1 MVVFAAVAAV
11 VTSGC
16 NYQNTPTAPGNAAN
30 PPGGTSTSGS
40 NSSAAAAAAAFTGTW
55 ASSSIAGLPIG
66 TCSDL
71 KWTITAQTATSISG
85 NVSATC
91 AGGATVS
98 ANLTGQM
105 QGQSTMTMTA
115 SGTMTMA
122 GVPCPFNLVGTGT
135 RQADDTM
142 KLDYAG
148 TYCLGNLSGSEVLRR
163 FPNI

>member
-1 MVVFAAVAAV
+1 MVVLIALTAMVVA
-11 VTSGC
+11 GC
-16 NYQNTPTAPGNAAN
+16 SYQNTPTGPGSVANA
-30 PPGGTSTSGS
+30 PGGTSTSGS
-40 NSSAAAAAAAFTGTW
+40 NSAAAAAAFAGTW
-55 ASSSIAGLPIG
+55 ASSSISGLPIG

-71 KWTITAQTATSISG
+71 KWTITAQTAPSIAG

-91 AGGATVS
+91 AGGASVA

-105 QGQSTMTMTA
+105 QGESTMTMNA

-122 GVPCPFNLVGTGT
+122 SVPCPFNLVGTGT
-135 RQADDTM
+135 SQADDTM

-148 TYCLGNLSGSEVLRR
+148 TYCLGNVSGSEMLRR